1 MSTTK
6 TIAPTVTKKARSG
19 RPKKF
24 VSLDGLM
31 TVEEWA
37 AMPDIKPRF
46 ELIDGIL
53 VQKPMTKPRHSKAVG
68 ELLIELAIWG
78 RPDGWQFFPEG
89 TGVYINPHTGF
100 VPNVVGFRP
109 EQTLDP
115 DESIGATPFIV
126 AEVLSQRT
134 AKKDRTTKM
143 RGYGS
148 VSVPLYLIIDPE
160 AHTLEIYRIENNAY
174 GAPEVL
180 SGADVWQPA
189 ELPGLR
195 LELARLWM

>member
-6 TIAPTVTKKARSG
+6 TVAPTVTKKARSG

-37 AMPDIKPRF
+37 AMPDLKPRY

-53 VQKPMTKPRHSKAVG
+53 VQKPMTKRRHSKAAG
-68 ELLIELAIWG
+68 ELLFQLMLWAMQT
-78 RPDGWQFFPEG
+78 RWQFFPEG

-100 VPNVVGFRP
+100 VPDVVGFRP
-109 EQTLDP
+109 EQSLDP

-160 AHTLEIYRIENNAY
+160 ARTLEIYRIENNAY